1 MGIAPNYWGLP
12 LFRFAKLNL
21 STLLNSLKRTSA
33 AALFIAAATMLMGAP
48 EVQARYASIVMDFE
62 TGQVLQEVN
71 ADTRNYPASLV
82 KMMTLYMAFEALE
95 QGNLTLDQE
104 LPVSRR
110 AAGMPPS
117 KLGLKAGETITVRNV
132 ILALV
137 TKSANDAAVVMAEAL
152 GTKETLF
159 AQKMTK
165 KARKLGMRRTS
176 FRNAS
181 GLPNRGQLSSAR
193 DMAILSRALI
203 RDFPQYYD
211 FFSTDRFTFNGR
223 NHRNHNSLLRSFD
236 GADGLKTGYIRASGF
251 NLAASAKRDGR
262 RLIAVVFGG
271 RSPASRD
278 RHVARLLDEGFE
290 LLAEQ
295 TPEPLIVD
303 AAPVK
308 KVVRA
313 APALT
318 GHPAPVPPAP
328 ATPEPSVAAVAVTD
342 TAEGSS
348 DANGPELTW
357 GVQVGAY
364 YRYQLAE
371 TAAVKAA
378 ASIPELLGETMVHVP
393 SIRGQRGRIYRARL
407 LGLSEN
413 DARGACRQ
421 LEAMKTDCLVIKDR
435 SALALKKDGSAVATN

>member
-1 MGIAPNYWGLP
+1 MGIASNYWGLP
-12 LFRFAKLNL
+12 LFRFAKFNL
-21 STLLNSLKRTSA
+21 TTPLNSLKRAAA

-82 KMMTLYMAFEALE
+82 KMMTLYMAFEALN
-95 QGNLTLDQE
+95 QKNLTLDQE
-104 LPVSRR
+104 LLVSHR

-117 KLGLKAGETITVRNV
+117 KLGLKAGQTITVREV

-152 GTKETLF
+152 GTKETRF
-159 AQKMTK
+159 AQLMTK

-203 RDFPQYYD
+203 RDYPQYYNY
-211 FFSTDRFTFNGR
+211 FSTDRCPLNGR
-223 NHRNHNSLLRSFD
+223 HHRNHNSPLCSCA

-251 NLAASAKRDGR
+251 NLAASATRNGR

-290 LLAEQ
+290 LIAEQ
-295 TPEPLIVD
+295 SPLIAD
-303 AAPVK
+303 AAPPK
-308 KVVRA
+308 TVVRA

-318 GHPAPVPPAP
+318 KNPGSAPEVTAAP
-328 ATPEPSVAAVAVTD
+328 EKSVVVASVTTD
-342 TAEGSS
+342 AAEGSS
-348 DANGPELTW
+348 DTGGAELAW

-378 ASIPELLGETMVHVP
+378 ASVPDLLGETMVHVP

-407 LGLSEN
+407 LGLSET
-413 DARGACRQ
+413 DARVACRQ
-421 LEAMKTDCLVIKDR
+421 LAAMKTDCLVIMDR
-435 SALALKKDGSAVATN
+435 SALALKKDGSDVATN